1 MELKTRKEMD
11 AAYQW
16 DLSPI
21 FPDQAA
27 WEKAYAAAAQAV
39 DAVGALAGTLG
50 ASSAQMK
57 AGLDTIYETLQA
69 VERVY
74 LYASLLKNSDNGDA
88 EYQRM
93 EGMAMNLYV
102 AMSTKCAFVDP
113 EILALPE
120 ETLRAYMEDPALASY
135 RHILEDTN
143 RARAHTLDEQGERLL
158 AMLSDAAGTP
168 DNCFTMRKRGYGVPC
183 DPQRTGRKEVR
194 LTHGNYALFRVS
206 ADQRGAQG
214 SLRSV
219 PWHISELSEYYCR
232 PVCRRASSWTITTPG
247 PEAMTAPALGR
258 CCQAMCRF
266 RYTIA
271 WWRSGT
277 RGAWHYE
284 AVPPAAQKG
293 VGTIRVEYVRSLLSH
308 GRKYRPAPDV

>member
-1 MELKTRKEMD
+1 MKLKTRKEMD

-21 FPDQAA
+21 FPDQAGGSGGVH
-27 WEKAYAAAAQAV
+27 AAAAQAV

-69 VERVY
+69 VGGTRILVRVPPEKQRQRRCRVS
-74 LYASLLKNSDNGDA
+74 AHGRHGD
-88 EYQRM
+88 ESVCGHEHKMCLCR
-93 EGMAMNLYV
+93 
-102 AMSTKCAFVDP
+102 T

-168 DNCFTMRKRGYGVPC
+168 DNCFTMLESVDMEFPVIRSEREKRC
-183 DPQRTGRKEVR
+183 
-194 LTHGNYALFRVS
+194 A
-206 ADQRGAQG
+206 
-214 SLRSV
+214 
-219 PWHISELSEYYCR
+219 
-232 PVCRRASSWTITTPG
+232 
-247 PEAMTAPALGR
+247 
-258 CCQAMCRF
+258 
-266 RYTIA
+266 
-271 WWRSGT
+271 
-277 RGAWHYE
+277 
-284 AVPPAAQKG
+284 
-293 VGTIRVEYVRSLLSH
+293 
-308 GRKYRPAPDV
+308 

>member
-1 MELKTRKEMD
+1 MKLKTRKEMD

-93 EGMAMNLYV
+93 EGMAMNLYAV
-102 AMSTKCAFVDP
+102 SYTH
-113 EILALPE
+113 
-120 ETLRAYMEDPALASY
+120 LRPQIEPPFLSFHAWKVKG
-135 RHILEDTN
+135 HIRSWL
-143 RARAHTLDEQGERLL
+143 GERRVRIPIMSHSFSVLPARL
-158 AMLSDAAGTP
+158 ARS
-168 DNCFTMRKRGYGVPC
+168 
-183 DPQRTGRKEVR
+183 
-194 LTHGNYALFRVS
+194 LF
-206 ADQRGAQG
+206 DMPMQKQ
-214 SLRSV
+214 
-219 PWHISELSEYYCR
+219 
-232 PVCRRASSWTITTPG
+232 
-247 PEAMTAPALGR
+247 PA
-258 CCQAMCRF
+258 
-266 RYTIA
+266 YTIFY
-271 WWRSGT
+271 SM
-277 RGAWHYE
+277 
-284 AVPPAAQKG
+284 PK
-293 VGTIRVEYVRSLLSH
+293 
-308 GRKYRPAPDV
+308 

>member
-1 MELKTRKEMD
+1 MKLKTRKEMD

-120 ETLRAYMEDPALASY
+120 ETLRAYMEDPALVSY

-143 RARAHTLDEQGERLL
+143 RARAHTLDEQASGF
-158 AMLSDAAGTP
+158 S
-168 DNCFTMRKRGYGVPC
+168 PC
-183 DPQRTGRKEVR
+183 SPT
-194 LTHGNYALFRVS
+194 L
-206 ADQRGAQG
+206 
-214 SLRSV
+214 
-219 PWHISELSEYYCR
+219 
-232 PVCRRASSWTITTPG
+232 
-247 PEAMTAPALGR
+247 PEHR
-258 CCQAMCRF
+258 
-266 RYTIA
+266 TIA
-271 WWRSGT
+271 LPCLKVWIWS
-277 RGAWHYE
+277 
-284 AVPPAAQKG
+284 
-293 VGTIRVEYVRSLLSH
+293 SL
-308 GRKYRPAPDV
+308 